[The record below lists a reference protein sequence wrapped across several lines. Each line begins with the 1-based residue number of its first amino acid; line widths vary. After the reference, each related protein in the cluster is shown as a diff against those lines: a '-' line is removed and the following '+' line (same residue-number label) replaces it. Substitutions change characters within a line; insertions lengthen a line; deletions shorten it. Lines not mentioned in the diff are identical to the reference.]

1 MDLRTK
7 GELRSHEMNL
17 LNSNDPMAAV
27 TASGAGRGD
36 MGLDTKAA
44 LVLEIAAVWGPT
56 LLDVRH
62 LDAETG
68 RVLIG
73 SADFPMPLEN
83 LPVHEPFELFRVED
97 GRLACAISKD
107 WSASTSLADKGVED
121 AEGIRRFDVA
131 PEDQVVVQI
140 GPITYVA
147 RLTQPGRRSPKADTS
162 FDLPLIGT
170 LGFSA
175 FAAAMLAVVAFTS
188 EPAMSQGIN
197 EVPDRFANVLIEAP
211 PKPEVKQIEKKET
224 VTREGKRAKRKE
236 GKRGARDALMEIAR
250 GGRAEREDREVAST
264 AGIMGVWD
272 TVGSQAGLDS
282 GALSGGIT
290 DGLGGLIGA
299 KGVQMGTGGLSSRG
313 DSIGGGG
320 TAHDGG
326 GLGLDGFG
334 QDARDFGDGVLGVKS
349 EGSVRLSS
357 ESIVMGSMDRSQIDA
372 VIKRHLNQFRYCYQR
387 ELTKDP
393 GLGGKVSL
401 KFTITPKGEVSA
413 SQTKA
418 SSMGNKAVES
428 CLNNTMMKLQYP
440 EPLGGGIVIVSY
452 PFLFAP
458 G

>member
-7 GELRSHEMNL
+7 GELCSHDMNL
-17 LNSNDPMAAV
+17 LSANDPMAAV

-36 MGLDTKAA
+36 LGLDTKGQ

-62 LDAETG
+62 LALDAG
-68 RVLIG
+68 PVLIG
-73 SADFPMPLEN
+73 SGDFPMPLEN
-83 LPVHEPFELFRVED
+83 LPDHEPFELFRVED
-97 GRLACAISKD
+97 GQLSCAVHKD
-107 WSASTSLADKGVED
+107 WNSSAQHADKGVED
-121 AEGIRRFDVA
+121 TEGVRRFDLA
-131 PEDQVVVQI
+131 PEQQLVVEI

-147 RLTQPGRRSPKADTS
+147 RLTQPGKRSPKADTS
-162 FDLPLIGT
+162 FDLPLLGT
-170 LGFSA
+170 MGFSA

-197 EVPDRFANVLIEAP
+197 EIPDRFANVLIETP
-211 PKPEVKQIEKKET
+211 PKPEVKPIKKAET

-236 GKRGARDALMEIAR
+236 GKRGERDALMERAR
-250 GGRAEREDREVAST
+250 GGRADQENREIANA

-272 TVGSQAGLDS
+272 DIGSQAGLDS
-282 GALSGGIT
+282 GALSAGIT

-299 KGVQMGTGGLSSRG
+299 KGVQIGTNGLSSMG

-320 TAHDGG
+320 VETFGFG
-326 GLGLDGFG
+326 EGMEGFG
-334 QDARDFGDGVLGVKS
+334 QDARDFGEGALGVKS
-349 EGSVRLSS
+349 DGHVKL
-357 ESIVMGSMDRSQIDA
+357 VNDGLVLGGLDKSQIDA
-372 VIKRHLNQFRYCYQR
+372 VIKRHIKQFKYCYQR

-393 GLGGKVSL
+393 SLGGKVTV

-418 SSMGNKAVES
+418 SSLKNGAVES
-428 CLNNTMMKLQYP
+428 CLNTTMMRLRFP
-440 EPLGGGIVIVSY
+440 EPTGGGIVIVSY